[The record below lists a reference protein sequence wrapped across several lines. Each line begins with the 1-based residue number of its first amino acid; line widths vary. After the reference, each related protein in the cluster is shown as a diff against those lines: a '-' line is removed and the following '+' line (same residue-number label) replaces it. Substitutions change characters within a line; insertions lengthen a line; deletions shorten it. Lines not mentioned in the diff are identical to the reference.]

1 MPFDKRA
8 QKNRFTAWA
17 DAINGFLFLDFSDLT
32 SQTAALLDQGMEL
45 AIDHVDLLS
54 QLVQRF
60 GGAAHIPYP
69 VPKSGTLVWL

>member
-1 MPFDKRA
+1 MMGLKTLALSIMLHFMSK
-8 QKNRFTAWA
+8 
-17 DAINGFLFLDFSDLT
+17 FLFLDFSDLT

-60 GGAAHIPYP
+60 EGAAHIPYP